1 MATVKNTSDDYT
13 ITVADGLGTLTI
25 NADLDV
31 VGNITYIDSTELR
44 VTDPF
49 ITVAYDNNG
58 TIQSMGLVAQKSSTT
73 FAGLRFNTVS
83 GDWEISPAVDGD
95 GGRNY
100 SILNYFNRR
109 QSPGAPFNAVQYN
122 GAGTFSGDAAFTF
135 DAGNAKVNITGQ
147 MVLAN
152 IVSTPA
158 STPNVAALYNKA
170 EGSGGTGVYVI
181 SPTVTMNWSAK
192 PKQLYSAL
200 YFKEPKW
207 QSPTL
212 D

>member
-25 NADLDV
+25 NANLDV
-31 VGNITYIDSTELR
+31 FGSITYIDSTELR
-44 VTDPF
+44 VSDPF

-58 TIQSMGLVAQKSSTT
+58 TIQSMGLVAQKSTTT

-83 GDWEISPAVDGD
+83 GDWEVSPAVDAD
-95 GGRNY
+95 GGAITPY
-100 SILNYFNRR
+100 STISTGGI
-109 QSPGAPFNAVQYN
+109 SPGAPFNAVQYN

-147 MVLAN
+147 LVLAN

-158 STPNVAALYNKA
+158 ATPNVAALYNKA
-170 EGSGGTGVYVI
+170 EGSGGTGIYVI
-181 SPTVTMNWSAK
+181 SPTVDDELVSKTKAIV
-192 PKQLYSAL
+192 
-200 YFKEPKW
+200 FGIIF
-207 QSPTL
+207 
-212 D
+212 

>member
-13 ITVADGLGTLTI
+13 ITVADGLGLLTI

-58 TIQSMGLVAQKSSTT
+58 AIQSMGLVAQKSTT
-73 FAGLRFNTVS
+73 TYAGLRFNTVS
-83 GDWEISPAVDGD
+83 GDWEISPAVAADGAAITPYSTIST
-95 GGRNY
+95 GGA
-100 SILNYFNRR
+100 
-109 QSPGAPFNAVQYN
+109 SPGLPFNSVQFN
-122 GAGTFSGDAAFTF
+122 GAGTFTGNSAFTF

-147 MVLAN
+147 LVLAN

-158 STPNVAALYNKA
+158 TTPNVAALYNKQV
-170 EGSGGTGVYVI
+170 GSGGTGVYVI
-181 SPTVTMNWSAK
+181 SPAVNDELVSKTKAIV
-192 PKQLYSAL
+192 
-200 YFKEPKW
+200 FGIIF
-207 QSPTL
+207 
-212 D
+212 

>member
-13 ITVADGLGTLTI
+13 ITVADGLGLLTI

-58 TIQSMGLVAQKSSTT
+58 AIQSMGLVAQKSTT
-73 FAGLRFNTVS
+73 TYAGLRFNTVS
-83 GDWEISPAVDGD
+83 GDWEISPAVNAA
-95 GGRNY
+95 GGPITPY
-100 SILNYFNRR
+100 STI
-109 QSPGAPFNAVQYN
+109 SSGAGSAPGAPANSVQFN
-122 GAGTFSGDAAFTF
+122 GAGAFTGNAAFTF

-147 MVLAN
+147 LVLAN

-158 STPNVAALYNKA
+158 TTPNVAALYNKQV
-170 EGSGGTGVYVI
+170 GSGGTGVYVI
-181 SPTVTMNWSAK
+181 SSAVNDELVSK
-192 PKQLYSAL
+192 TKAIV
-200 YFKEPKW
+200 FGIIF
-207 QSPTL
+207 
-212 D
+212 